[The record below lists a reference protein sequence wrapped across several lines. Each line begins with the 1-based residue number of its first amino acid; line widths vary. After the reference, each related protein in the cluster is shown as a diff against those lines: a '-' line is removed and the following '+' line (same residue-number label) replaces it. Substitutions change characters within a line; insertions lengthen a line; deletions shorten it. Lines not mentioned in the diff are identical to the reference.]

1 MKEISKEEFTK
12 SQRSLAQN
20 RSLHAYCEDIA
31 REATNAGI
39 EVQAFVK
46 NTGASI
52 TPALVKEIWRAIGKV
67 KFGKEHTSELTTKEF
82 TEVYEEV
89 NKHISQ
95 WGLEV
100 SFPSWADIT
109 YTK

>member
-1 MKEISKEEFTK
+1 MKEYPE
-12 SQRSLAQN
+12 RSLNQN
-20 RSLHAYCEDIA
+20 RALHAYCEDIA

-46 NTGASI
+46 NTRASI
-52 TPALVKEIWRAIGKV
+52 TPALVKEIWRAFAKV

-95 WGLEV
+95 WGLEI

-109 YTK
+109 YTKHG

>member
-1 MKEISKEEFTK
+1 MQINITEK
-12 SQRSLAQN
+12 QRSLAQN
-20 RSLHAYCEDIA
+20 RCLHAYCDDIA

-82 TEVYEEV
+82 IEVYEEV

-109 YTK
+109 YIK